1 VVQETGTKE
10 QAVKIRAA
18 QATTTVLFA
27 LVMGVFWGTWFSL
40 SRTMDQLSAE
50 TFLAVGHEMIRNL
63 GGPMAV
69 MLPLSLLSALVTLA
83 LLWPHRSDGALV
95 DVAEVVARQRGPGA
109 SRDAIAEVADRD
121 GLEGAQRC

>member
-69 MLPLSLLSALVTLA
+69 LLPLSLLSALVTLA

>member
-1 VVQETGTKE
+1 MVQETRTKE

-27 LVMGVFWGTWFSL
+27 LVMGVFWGTWFFL

-69 MLPLSLLSALVTLA
+69 LLALSLLSALVTLA

>member
-10 QAVKIRAA
+10 QAVKTRAA

-69 MLPLSLLSALVTLA
+69 LLPLSLLSALVTLA

-121 GLEGAQRC
+121 GLEGAQR

>member
-1 VVQETGTKE
+1 VVQETRTKE
-10 QAVKIRAA
+10 QAVKTRAA

-69 MLPLSLLSALVTLA
+69 LLALSLLSALVTLA

-121 GLEGAQRC
+121 GLEGAQR

>member
-1 VVQETGTKE
+1 MVQETGTKE

-69 MLPLSLLSALVTLA
+69 LLPLSLLSALVTLA